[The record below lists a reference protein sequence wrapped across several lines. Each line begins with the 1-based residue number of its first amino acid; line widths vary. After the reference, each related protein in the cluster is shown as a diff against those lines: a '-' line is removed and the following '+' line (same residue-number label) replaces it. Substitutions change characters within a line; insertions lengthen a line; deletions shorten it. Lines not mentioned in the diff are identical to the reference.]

1 MRPLQ
6 LDVISDQGLPDPV
19 NARLVVIAN
28 ACQTVG
34 ETLDH
39 YRLTAADPEV
49 LERNNSHYL
58 DRYVGMIPR
67 LDGQRREIVDA
78 VNHCRSATGID
89 SFISEHNSCSLN
101 GVYLFDLLCRHGY
114 ADRVSL
120 VDNMD
125 LESDRARELVS
136 TADVVLLSSTFITSA
151 ATIVRVTRVIKDWH
165 PGVKVVVGGAKL
177 TQFAQESEI
186 HEAARA
192 ADALVLSPN
201 GERTMLAVIGRLYRG
216 ESITDLP
223 NLALDDGNGFLRTRS
238 DPHDGLDLDANAVHW
253 DTLPPYVLRSSVNIR
268 TGRGCPFKCKFCT
281 FPSYND
287 QKVDLMSVDTVIAQL
302 RRIMRLPSVRSV
314 RFVDDTL
321 FLNRKHLISVCQGM
335 MDIGFDKPWTA
346 YLRSTTLTEECT
358 RYLREAGCRLVLVGV
373 ESADQVVLN
382 NMLKGTKE
390 AHNWAA
396 AKNLRDND
404 ILGFAFILTGFPGE
418 TSKSVDKTIDFLN
431 NSGIHSYVHSP
442 LFVFPNSPVSKE
454 AQNFG
459 LSGGF
464 NDWAHPTMNCRQAID
479 ECARIFTE
487 VTNAA
492 YIDRG
497 SSVTKILLDHGYSVD
512 EVTRLGVLHNSLA
525 REELAGGQRQET
537 LDQFRRL
544 AGDAAGAIGTVDE
557 FTSPYRRSE
566 GPPQVNSS
574 ARY

>member
-1 MRPLQ
+1 MLPLQ
-6 LDVISDQGLPDPV
+6 LDVVSGSNLPDPV

-39 YRLTAADPEV
+39 YRLTATDPDV
-49 LERNNSHYL
+49 LEQNNSHYQ
-58 DRYVGMIPR
+58 DRYVSMIPR
-67 LDGQRREIVDA
+67 LGGQRREIIDA
-78 VNHCRSATGID
+78 VNHCRSTAGIE
-89 SFISEHNSCSLN
+89 SFINEHNSCSLN
-101 GVYLFDLLCRHGY
+101 GVYLFDLLRRHGY
-114 ADRVSL
+114 ADRVEL

-125 LESDRARELVS
+125 LESDRARDLVR

-151 ATIVRVTRVIKDWH
+151 ATIVRVTQVLKNWN
-165 PGVKVVVGGAKL
+165 PSVKVIVGGAKL
-177 TQFAQESEI
+177 TQFAHESEI
-186 HEAARA
+186 HEAARV

-201 GERTMLAVIGRLYRG
+201 GERTMLAAIGRLFRG
-216 ESITDLP
+216 ESLTDLP
-223 NLALDDGNGFLRTRS
+223 NLALDTGGGFVRTRP
-238 DPHDGLDLDANAVHW
+238 DPHDGLDLDADAVHW
-253 DTLPPYVLRSSVNIR
+253 DALPPYLLRSSVNIR

-287 QKVDLMSVDTVIAQL
+287 QKVDLMSVDTVIGQL
-302 RRIMRLPSVRSV
+302 RRIMRLPAVRSV

-321 FLNRKHLISVCQGM
+321 FLNKKHLISVCQGM

-373 ESADQVVLN
+373 ESADQHVLN

-396 AKNLRDND
+396 AKNLADND

-418 TSKSVDKTIDFLN
+418 TTKSVDKTIDFLN

-442 LFVFPNSPVSKE
+442 LFVFPNSPVAKE

-464 NDWAHPTMNCRQAID
+464 NDWRHPTMDCRKAID
-479 ECARIFTE
+479 ECGRIFTE

-497 SSVTKILLDHGYSVD
+497 SSVTKILLDHGYSVG

-525 REELAGGQRQET
+525 REELAGGQRPAT
-537 LDQFRRL
+537 LDQFQRL
-544 AGDAAGAIGTVDE
+544 AGDAAGAAGQVDE
-557 FTSPYRRSE
+557 FTSPYRRAE
-566 GPPQVNSS
+566 GPLRVNSS